1 MSVIE
6 QQKAIVGDYQYGFH
20 DEENYVYKSERG
32 LDRDK
37 VAQISKMKGEP
48 DWMLDFRLKAYDHYV
63 ERPMPTWGGDLSGI
77 DFDDARLL
85 GRMVVPNGRWRL
97 VGTVMHLVNGAV
109 FGALFVKFLKRPS
122 VGKGLAAAQ
131 IENAVLWPTLALID
145 PIHPDRRNG
154 HWPRFMTS
162 PRIIVSEVIG
172 HAIFGT
178 VLGALTSRALKRGDG
193 DA

>member
-1 MSVIE
+1 MRI
-6 QQKAIVGDYQYGFH
+6 QKRTTMPSPGVGAAAGSIAAAAWLALH
-20 DEENYVYKSERG
+20 PLTRRV
-32 LDRDK
+32 
-37 VAQISKMKGEP
+37 
-48 DWMLDFRLKAYDHYV
+48 
-63 ERPMPTWGGDLSGI
+63 SGI
-77 DFDDARLL
+77 DFDDTRLL
-85 GRMVVPNGRWRL
+85 GRMVVPNGPWRL

-109 FGALFVKFLKRPS
+109 FGALFVRFLKRPS
-122 VGKGLAAAQ
+122 VGKGFAAAQ

-178 VLGALTSRALKRGDG
+178 VLGALTSRAVRREDG